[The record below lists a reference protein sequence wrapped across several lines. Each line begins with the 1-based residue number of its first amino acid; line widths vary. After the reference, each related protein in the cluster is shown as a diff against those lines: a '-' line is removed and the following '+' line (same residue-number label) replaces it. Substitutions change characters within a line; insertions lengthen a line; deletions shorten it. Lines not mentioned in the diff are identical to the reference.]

1 MMRRVD
7 WTVLGPAALIAA
19 LLPVLATIE
28 PMLLYAHLVAPDN
41 PWTEWPISA
50 DIALPLL
57 AVAILYVA
65 GAWDAAKTPQRG
77 AALRHF
83 AFFGGLA
90 TVFLALQSPIEP
102 VSDHVVVVHEI
113 EHMLLGIYAPGLIM
127 IAAPQAALLR
137 GLPDW
142 ARRRVVAPLFASR
155 ALRALGIF
163 RHPLV
168 ATGLFVGT
176 TYFWMVPRFYDIALL
191 DEPVHYLW
199 HMTLLLSG
207 LLFFWCL
214 LDPRPYPY
222 GASLGVRLFMLWL
235 GSMGHILLGAFL
247 SFKTVVLYHAYDEL
261 GRWWAIPPLRDEQLG
276 GLTMW
281 VVGCMMIGLAGLLMI
296 HRWAKQE
303 ERSALRA
310 PPAPV
315 VSGAELRVR
324 RRAANRALALGLL
337 AFAGSGLLIALA
349 AAIAYHYS
357 AALMIS

>member
-1 MMRRVD
+1 S
-7 WTVLGPAALIAA
+7 
-19 LLPVLATIE
+19 TIE
-28 PMLLYAHLVAPDN
+28 PILRYAHLVGPDN
-41 PWTEWPISA
+41 PWAEWPISA
-50 DIALPLL
+50 DITLPLL
-57 AVAILYVA
+57 AVAILYIA
-65 GAWDAAKTPQRG
+65 GAWDAKAPRRS
-77 AALRHF
+77 AALRHC

-142 ARRRVVAPLFASR
+142 ARRRVVAPLFAGR
-155 ALRALGIF
+155 LLRALGIF

-222 GASLGVRLFMLWL
+222 GASLGARLFMLWL

-247 SFKTVVLYHAYDEL
+247 SFKTVALYRAYDEL
-261 GRWWAIPPLRDEQLG
+261 GRWWAIGPLRDEQLG

-281 VVGCMMIGLAGLLMI
+281 VVGCMMISFAGLLMI
-296 HRWAKQE
+296 HHWLKQE
-303 ERSALRA
+303 EKSVLRA
-310 PPAPV
+310 PV
-315 VSGAELRVR
+315 SIVSGAELRSR
-324 RRAANRALALGLL
+324 RRAANRTLALGLL
-337 AFAGSGLLIALA
+337 AFAVSGLLIALA
-349 AAIAYHYS
+349 AAVAYHYS
-357 AALMIS
+357 AALMAS